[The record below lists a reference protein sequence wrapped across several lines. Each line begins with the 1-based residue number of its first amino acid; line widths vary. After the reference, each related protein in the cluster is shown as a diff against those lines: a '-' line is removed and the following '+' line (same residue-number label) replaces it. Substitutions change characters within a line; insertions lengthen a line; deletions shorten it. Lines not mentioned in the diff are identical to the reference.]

1 MGVASTQV
9 IKEVMQVDKLRYLGK
24 KKKQGVQRNPLGK
37 QNHLHKDI
45 REASIK
51 NLERKKKSEKEVG
64 KEGRKFCGEG

>member
-9 IKEVMQVDKLRYLGK
+9 IKEVMQVDKLTEIPR
-24 KKKQGVQRNPLGK
+24 KKQGVQRNPLGK

-51 NLERKKKSEKEVG
+51 KCGKGKKNQRRK
-64 KEGRKFCGEG
+64 